1 MRPIARRSPWF
12 LAFLIV
18 CLPLAVFAETTVA
31 EATVAETTVV
41 TARAFVDVETGT
53 LVRPAV
59 IVIEN
64 EHIVAINP
72 SSVPDDAA
80 HIDLGDHVLVPGL
93 MDMHVH
99 LGMNFEPGYQMQALT
114 ESGPERTLRAARNA
128 RTTLLAGF
136 TTVRNVAQSHAG
148 PELTDVAVAKA
159 SDAGWIDAPRIFG
172 SGHAISITGGHIDPS
187 MFGPLAEG
195 LLDVPPEYGVADGV
209 DEVVRAV
216 RYQIKHGAKSI
227 KISATAG
234 VMSHEPSVGAQ
245 QMTDEEMRAAV
256 EEAARHEIG
265 VAAHAH
271 GTKGIKA
278 AVRAGV
284 ASIEH
289 GSMLDDEGM
298 QMMIERGTF
307 LVPTTQLADSIPL
320 DALPPLVRKK
330 AEWVLPRAIAAVE
343 KAIEAGVPIAMGTD
357 APLVPH
363 GQNALEIAALVRRG
377 MTPAAALRTA
387 TINSAKLLRVDDR
400 GRIAEGLLA
409 DLIAVAGDPL
419 EDVSVLQQVAFV
431 MKGGV
436 VYKSP

>member
-1 MRPIARRSPWF
+1 MRSTTPWL
-12 LAFLIV
+12 LAFSLL
-18 CLPLAVFAETTVA
+18 CLPGAAAAETA
-31 EATVAETTVV
+31 VV
-41 TARAFVDVETGT
+41 TARAFVDVEAGT
-53 LVRPAV
+53 LVSPAV
-59 IVIEN
+59 VVIDG
-64 EHIVAINP
+64 EHIAAVNP
-72 SSVPDDAA
+72 DVVPEGATR
-80 HIDLGDHVLVPGL
+80 IDLGDHVLLPGL

-99 LGMNFEPGYQMQALT
+99 LGMNFEPGYQMQAMT
-114 ESGPERTLRAARNA
+114 ESGPERTLRGARNA

-136 TTVRNVAQSHAG
+136 TTVRNVAQAHAG

-172 SGHAISITGGHIDPS
+172 CGHAISITGGHIDPS

-195 LLDVPPEYGVADGV
+195 MLDVPPEYGVADGA
-209 DEVVRAV
+209 DEVLRAV
-216 RYQIKHGAKSI
+216 RYQIKHGAKVI

-245 QMTDEEMRAAV
+245 QMTDEEMRVAV
-256 EEAARHEIG
+256 EEAERHDIG

-271 GTKGIKA
+271 GTEGIKA

-307 LVPTTQLADSIPL
+307 LVPTTQLAESIPL

-343 KAIEAGVPIAMGTD
+343 KAIEVGVPIAMGTD

-377 MTPAAALRTA
+377 MTTADALRSA
-387 TINSAKLLRVDDR
+387 TVNGAKLLRVDDR
-400 GRIAEGLLA
+400 GRIEAGLLA
-409 DLIAVAGDPL
+409 DIIAVPGNPL
-419 EDVSVLQQVAFV
+419 DDITVLQEVPFV

-436 VYKSP
+436 VYKAP